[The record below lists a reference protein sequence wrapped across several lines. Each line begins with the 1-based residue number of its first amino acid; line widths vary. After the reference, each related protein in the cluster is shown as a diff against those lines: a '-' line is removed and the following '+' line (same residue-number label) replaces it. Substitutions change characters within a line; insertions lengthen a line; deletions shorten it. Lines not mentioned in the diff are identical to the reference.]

1 MKEYKINEGV
11 LYEESD
17 NIVVIN
23 CNNENQVILLR
34 EIETKIWKALKEK
47 SISEI
52 ISILQDEYE
61 GESIADDI
69 IEFVEELEKKDVLI
83 RLY

>member
-34 EIETKIWKALKEK
+34 EIETKIWKKSAQVENTLKFGK
-47 SISEI
+47 HI
-52 ISILQDEYE
+52 
-61 GESIADDI
+61 
-69 IEFVEELEKKDVLI
+69 
-83 RLY
+83 